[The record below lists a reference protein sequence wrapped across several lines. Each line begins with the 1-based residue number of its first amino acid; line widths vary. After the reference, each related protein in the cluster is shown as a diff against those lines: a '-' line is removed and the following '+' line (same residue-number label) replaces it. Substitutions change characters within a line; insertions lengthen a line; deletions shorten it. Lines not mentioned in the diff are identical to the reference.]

1 MFNLIITTIEWIV
14 VLVVS
19 AAFIIG
25 AWRHTVAETLGD
37 PLLVDPSP
45 NAKAK
50 RYLRLA
56 GKVLWHILVPVAM
69 VGGIFLKLILSMD
82 FKDAKSNK
90 DDFLIQDDSIWTR
103 DSTGVWASPSADGD
117 SSAPW
122 SY

>member
-14 VLVVS
+14 VLLVL

-25 AWRHTVAETLGD
+25 AWRHTVAESLGD

-56 GKVLWHILVPVAM
+56 GKVLWHILVPACMVARIYLEYAADCAEN
-69 VGGIFLKLILSMD
+69 VGGTHSTSSDGD
-82 FKDAKSNK
+82 FRYKHEGE
-90 DDFLIQDDSIWTR
+90 TYYTH
-103 DSTGVWASPSADGD
+103 STGD
-117 SSAPW
+117 SSNSW
-122 SY
+122 Y